1 MVELSLSN
9 TVVIYRQHPVLY
21 LYLLGFVGTLGHKY
35 HTAAAYNRSVI
46 QLIEHENYTSNI
58 QRIDEHVPD
67 DEIPLYC
74 WIPLTKLI

>member
-1 MVELSLSN
+1 
-9 TVVIYRQHPVLY
+9 
-21 LYLLGFVGTLGHKY
+21 VGTLGHKY